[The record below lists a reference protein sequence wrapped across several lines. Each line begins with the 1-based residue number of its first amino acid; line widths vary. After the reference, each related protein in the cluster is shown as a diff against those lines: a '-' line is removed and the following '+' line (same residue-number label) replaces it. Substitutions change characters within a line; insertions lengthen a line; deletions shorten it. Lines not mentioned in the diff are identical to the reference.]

1 MAQND
6 NPLRKYFR
14 QPSVYISLPSKGRFY
29 PQGTITMP
37 PNGELPVMP
46 MTAVDEITSRTP
58 DALFN
63 GSGVMDIIGSCVPAI
78 RDPWVIPTMDLNTLL
93 VAIRLASYGHEMSIT
108 STCSSCGHVH
118 DMTVDLRNVLDN
130 MKTPNYDETVT
141 TGDLIVSFS
150 PMTYR
155 QVNETSRSQF
165 EDQKIIQIV
174 NSTELGEEEKMQRLG
189 EAFRKITE
197 LTIKVIAES
206 IGQIKT
212 PDALVTDRDDILE
225 FLKNCPK
232 PVFDQI
238 KEHALELR
246 EQTDLPP
253 LNIICD
259 NCQVTY
265 QQTFTLD
272 MSNFFDNA
280 S

>member
-1 MAQND
+1 
-6 NPLRKYFR
+6 
-14 QPSVYISLPSKGRFY
+14 
-29 PQGTITMP
+29 MP

-63 GSGVMDIIGSCVPAI
+63 GSGVMDIISSCVPAI

-108 STCSSCGHVH
+108 STCTNCGNVH
-118 DMTVDLRNVLDN
+118 DMTIDLRNVLDN

-141 TGDLIVSFS
+141 TGDLVVSFA

-155 QVNETSRSQF
+155 QVNESSRSQF

-174 NSTELGEEEKMQRLG
+174 NSTEMSEDEKMQRLG
-189 EAFRKITE
+189 DAFRKITA
-197 LTIKVIAES
+197 LTIKVIADS

-212 PDALVTDRDDILE
+212 PDALVTDRDSILE
-225 FLKNCPK
+225 FLQNCPK
-232 PVFDQI
+232 NIFDQI

-253 LNIICD
+253 LNVVCD
-259 NCQVTY
+259 KCSTTY

>member
-1 MAQND
+1 
-6 NPLRKYFR
+6 
-14 QPSVYISLPSKGRFY
+14 
-29 PQGTITMP
+29 MP